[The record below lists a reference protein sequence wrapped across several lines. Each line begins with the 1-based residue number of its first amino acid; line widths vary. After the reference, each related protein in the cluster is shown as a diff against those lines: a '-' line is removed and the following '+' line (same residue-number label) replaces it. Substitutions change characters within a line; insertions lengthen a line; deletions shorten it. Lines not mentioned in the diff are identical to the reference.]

1 MGFIQDA
8 DVRGLMQDKDL
19 IAEVAKVLVED
30 PETMDDLAGDI
41 ADKMGDELGDNPELR
56 KQIVDAAVA
65 SPEFKQRI
73 VKKLAEEL
81 S

>member
-1 MGFIQDA
+1 MD
-8 DVRGLMQDKDL
+8 DKELM
-19 IAEVAKVLVED
+19 AEVAKTLVED
-30 PETMDDLAGDI
+30 PKTMDDLADDI
-41 ADKMGDELGDNPELR
+41 ADKLQDELGDNPQLR
-56 KQIVDAAVA
+56 KQIVDAAIA

>member
-1 MGFIQDA
+1 MGFIQDT
-8 DVRGLMQDKDL
+8 DVRGLMEDKELMAD
-19 IAEVAKVLVED
+19 VAKMLVED
-30 PETMDDLAGDI
+30 PETMDNLADDI
-41 ADKMGDELGDNPELR
+41 ADKLGDELGDRPELR